1 MKIADIPTKYSIPFA
16 NAASA
21 PYIAPVPVSPSATPG
36 MASFT
41 TGFPPLNFNQIA
53 AGGIP
58 PWGSDFNWMLNSITK
73 WLRYVQAG
81 GPLKWDSTFSTS
93 IGGYPQGAVVQA
105 NTLGTGAYFI
115 SAVDDNTS
123 NPNTGGA
130 NWIAWPATPIQQQ
143 KPNYGVDA
151 GAINAIAVTLSPAP
165 AAWADIVG
173 APIRVLL
180 ANTNNSTTPTVQIN
194 GLTPAVCVN
203 ADGTA
208 IQNAQLVAGNIME
221 GIPRAD
227 GKFQVNYPVPV
238 AAPPA
243 TVSVLTGSVI
253 IWAAEAVPT
262 GYLECAGQTLT
273 ISAYPALFNVIGN
286 RYGGDGVTT
295 FKLPDYRGEFLRGW
309 DHGRG
314 LDPNAATRTN
324 SGNGTTGD
332 KVGTNQGQAVGT
344 FTSTGPFSLANPYV
358 NAPFTSQSGPM
369 QTFGATPGGI
379 SYNNTLTGVET
390 AVNILSITGTATI
403 TCNGPETRP
412 VNINVMYII
421 KT

>member
-1 MKIADIPTKYSIPFA
+1 MKSADIPTKYPIPFA
-16 NAASA
+16 NAAPA

-81 GPLKWDSTFSTS
+81 GPLKWDSTFSAS

-143 KPNYGVDA
+143 KPNYGVDT

-165 AAWADIVG
+165 AAWSDIVG
-173 APIRVLL
+173 APIRILL

-208 IQNAQLVAGNIME
+208 IQNAQLAAGNIME
-221 GIPRAD
+221 GVPRAD
-227 GKFQVNYPVPV
+227 GKFQVNAPAPAPAAAASVPTG
-238 AAPPA
+238 A
-243 TVSVLTGSVI
+243 VLPF
-253 IWAAEAVPT
+253 AAETPPT

-332 KVGTNQGQAVGT
+332 HVGTNQNQAVGT
-344 FTSTGPFSLANPYV
+344 FTASGPFSLSNPVIGEEFSSQNGRLYGYNGSQNSPSPV
-358 NAPFTSQSGPM
+358 NGLI
-369 QTFGATPGGI
+369 GL
-379 SYNNTLTGVET
+379 LTQENLV
-390 AVNILSITGTATI
+390 LSISGTATM
-403 TCNGPETRP
+403 TMNGPETRP
-412 VNINVMYII
+412 VNIYVMYII

>member
-16 NAASA
+16 NSAVA
-21 PYIAPVPVSPSATPG
+21 PYIAPVPISPSPTPG

-53 AGGIP
+53 SGGIP

-73 WLRYVQAG
+73 WLRFVQAG
-81 GPLKWDSTFSTS
+81 GPLKWDSSFSTS
-93 IGGYPQGAVVQA
+93 IGGYPQGAIVQA
-105 NTLGTGAYFI
+105 NTIGTGAYFI

-130 NWIAWPATPIQQQ
+130 NWITWPATPIQQQ
-143 KPNYGVDA
+143 KPNYGTDT
-151 GAINAIAVTLSPAP
+151 GAVNAIAVTLSPAP

-173 APIRVLL
+173 APIRILL
-180 ANTNNSTTPTVQIN
+180 ANTNNSPTPTVKIN
-194 GLTPAVCVN
+194 GLTPATCIN

-314 LDPNAATRTN
+314 LDPNSGSRTN

-332 KVGTNQGQAVGT
+332 HVGTNQGASVRGSDLGSVTLQFASIKDSAGTPIALDTALNNGSMTGMEVG
-344 FTSTGPFSLANPYV
+344 
-358 NAPFTSQSGPM
+358 SQSGIYRSPPAPPFNL
-369 QTFGATPGGI
+369 TSPI
-379 SYNNTLTGVET
+379 NNS
-390 AVNILSITGTATI
+390 NQ
-403 TCNGPETRP
+403 ETRP